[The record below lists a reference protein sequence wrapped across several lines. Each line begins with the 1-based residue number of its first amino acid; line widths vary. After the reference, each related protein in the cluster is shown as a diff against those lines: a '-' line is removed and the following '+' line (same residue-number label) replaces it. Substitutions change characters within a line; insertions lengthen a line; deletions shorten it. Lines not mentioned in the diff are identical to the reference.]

1 MRESLV
7 NQGYIFQ
14 VAYYITASLMYSKKS
29 VIKGLSF
36 CQLAV
41 TTSSQI
47 SNCSSPSDVLMCLVP
62 PSNIWKGFPMGG
74 KKKRSIF
81 PELLGRWQW
90 YKCNLKEFVLVVIVQ
105 KKIKL
110 WFSDYFEFV
119 A

>member
-14 VAYYITASLMYSKKS
+14 VAYYITANLMYYLRKS
-29 VIKGLSF
+29 VIKGLIF

-62 PSNIWKGFPMGG
+62 PSNIWKGFPMGE
-74 KKKRSIF
+74 KKK
-81 PELLGRWQW
+81 
-90 YKCNLKEFVLVVIVQ
+90 
-105 KKIKL
+105 KKIL
-110 WFSDYFEFV
+110 SSLSC
-119 A
+119 